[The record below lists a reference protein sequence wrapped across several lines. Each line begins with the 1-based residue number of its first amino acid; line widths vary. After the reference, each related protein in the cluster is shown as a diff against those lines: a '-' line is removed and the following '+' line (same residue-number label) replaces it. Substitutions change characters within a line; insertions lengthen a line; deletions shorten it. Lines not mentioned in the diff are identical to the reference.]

1 VSVAQTLLGTPVLD
15 KGLRYVNF
23 FNGRL
28 LSAED
33 LEHER
38 EATRLHQEQLGRAVG
53 WGVVQGLDV
62 GINGSARIP
71 TISVTKGLAINRQ
84 GQMLSVPED
93 VAIELRTEQA
103 PSAATPARDGAGL
116 FGACTPPAP
125 QVIAAKGTGIYVL
138 LMGPSSALRERVP
151 RVGLRDEGVASQ
163 CDFAW
168 AVEGVQFTVQP
179 LEPKGMDSVGPLTRA
194 RIARLADGAGDPQN
208 LSLLRD
214 EIAHAF
220 LGTEAVAAHYADP
233 LPGKGFTSPM
243 TSYGEMDSLWRDF
256 PRLACDVPLA
266 IVFWTGTDVHFVDS
280 WSVRR
285 RLSAPTIAPAWPV
298 PMSERRLMEGE
309 ATFQHFQEQLE
320 WVLPKSGGALKGVE
334 ARRMFRYLPPAGVLP
349 IGEFSASDIPRL
361 PFFAGRTVQPPVFIA
376 SAAVE
381 PLLRESLAY
390 PPIDLGATDE
400 RGNVRPE
407 LVWLYQVREN
417 QRAKAAER
425 YVLFATGHMPFYGQ
439 ARVDV
444 SWWNFSNYSSP
455 RLG

>member
-1 VSVAQTLLGTPVLD
+1 MAQTLLGTPVLD

-23 FNGRL
+23 FNGRP

-53 WGVVQGLDV
+53 WGVVNGLDV
-62 GINGSARIP
+62 RLGEAARVP
-71 TISVTKGLAINRQ
+71 TLHVTKGLAINRQ

-93 VAIELRTEQA
+93 VAIELGTEQA
-103 PSAATPARDGAGL
+103 PSAATRARDAAGL

-125 QVIAAKGTGIYVL
+125 QVIATKGTGIYVL

-151 RVGLRDEGVASQ
+151 RVGLRDEGVAAQ

-179 LEPKGMDSVGPLTRA
+179 LEPKGIDSVGPRTRE
-194 RIARLADGAGDPQN
+194 RIQRLAEESNPER

-220 LGTEAVAAHYADP
+220 LGTEAVAAHCVDP
-233 LPGKGFTSPM
+233 VPGKNFASPM

-266 IVFWTGTDVHFVDS
+266 VVFWTGTDVHFVDS

-285 RLSAPTIAPAWPV
+285 RLTAPTIAPAWPV
-298 PMSERRLMEGE
+298 PTSERRLMEGE
-309 ATFQHFQEQLE
+309 ATFQHFQEQLA
-320 WVLPKSGGALKGVE
+320 WVLPRFGGGLKGVE
-334 ARRMFRYLPPAGVLP
+334 ARQVFRYLPPAGVLP
-349 IGEFSASDIPRL
+349 IGGLPASVLPRL

-390 PPIDLGATDE
+390 PPIDLAATDD

-407 LVWLYQVREN
+407 LLWLYQVREN
-417 QRAKAAER
+417 QRAERAAER
-425 YVLFATGHMPFYGQ
+425 YVLFTTGHMPFYGQ

>member
-1 VSVAQTLLGTPVLD
+1 MAQTLLGTPVLE

-23 FNGRL
+23 FNGRP

-53 WGVVQGLDV
+53 WGVVNGLDV
-62 GINGSARIP
+62 QVTETERIP
-71 TISVTKGLAINRQ
+71 TLRVTKGLAINRQ

-93 VAIELRTEQA
+93 VAIELGTEQA
-103 PSAATPARDGAGL
+103 PSAETRARDAAGL

-125 QVIAAKGTGIYVL
+125 QVIAKGTGIYVL
-138 LMGPSSALRERVP
+138 FMGPSSALRERVP
-151 RVGLRDEGVASQ
+151 RVGLRDDGVAAQ

-179 LEPKGMDSVGPLTRA
+179 LEPKGLDSVGAATRE
-194 RIARLADGAGDPQN
+194 RIERLAEASDLEH

-220 LGTEAVAAHYADP
+220 LGTEAVAAHYVDP
-233 LPGKGFTSPM
+233 VPGKSVLSPM

-256 PRLACDVPLA
+256 PRLGCDVPLA
-266 IVFWTGTDVHFVDS
+266 VLFWTGTSVHFVDA

-285 RLSAPTIAPAWPV
+285 RLTAPKIASAWPV
-298 PMSERRLMEGE
+298 PTSERRLGE
-309 ATFQHFQEQLE
+309 AEASFQHFQDQLA
-320 WVLPKSGGALKGVE
+320 WVLQKLDGGLKKLE
-334 ARRMFRYLPPAGVLP
+334 ARRFFRYLPPAGVLP
-349 IGEFSASDIPRL
+349 IGGLPSSELPRL
-361 PFFAGRTVQPPVFIA
+361 PFFAGRTVRPPVFIA

-381 PLLRESLAY
+381 PILRRSLAY
-390 PPIDLGATDE
+390 PPIDLTAADD

-417 QRAKAAER
+417 QRAKRPER
-425 YVLFATGHMPFYGQ
+425 YVLFTTGHMPYDGH

-444 SWWNFSNYSSP
+444 SWWDFSNYSSP

>member
-1 VSVAQTLLGTPVLD
+1 MARTLLDTAILE

-23 FNGRL
+23 FNGRP

-38 EATRLHQEQLGRAVG
+38 EATRRHQEQLGRGVG
-53 WGVVQGLDV
+53 WGIIDGLDV
-62 GINGSARIP
+62 RLRDGDNVPILYVS
-71 TISVTKGLAINRQ
+71 KGLAINRQ

-93 VAIELRTEQA
+93 VAIQLGTEKV
-103 PSAATPARDGAGL
+103 PTATARSRDSAGL
-116 FGACTPPAP
+116 FGDCKLSEP
-125 QVIAAKGTGIYVL
+125 QVIAKGTGIYVL
-138 LMGPSSALRERVP
+138 LVGPSSALRERVP
-151 RVGLRDEGVASQ
+151 RVGLRDDGVAVQ

-168 AVEGVQFTVQP
+168 AVEGVQFTVQR
-179 LEPKGMDSVGPLTRA
+179 LEPKGMSSVSAATRQ
-194 RIARLADGAGDPQN
+194 RIEKLSEASDVQHR
-208 LSLLRD
+208 SLLRD

-220 LGTEAVAAHYADP
+220 LGTEAVAAHYVDP
-233 LPGKGFTSPM
+233 VPGKDLASSM

-266 IVFWTGTDVHFVDS
+266 ILFWTGTDVHFVDS

-298 PMSERRLMEGE
+298 PTSGRRLMEGE
-309 ATFQHFQEQLE
+309 ATFQHFQEQLA
-320 WVLPKSGGALKGVE
+320 WVLAKLGGELKAVE
-334 ARRMFRYLPPAGVLP
+334 ARKVFRYLPPAGVLP
-349 IGEFSASDIPRL
+349 IGGLPASVVPQL
-361 PFFAGRTVQPPVFIA
+361 PFFAGRTVRPPVFIA
-376 SAAVE
+376 SAAIE
-381 PLLRESLAY
+381 PLLRQSLAY
-390 PPIDLGATDE
+390 PPIDLTATDD

-417 QRAKAAER
+417 QRAGKAAER
-425 YVLFATGHMPFYGQ
+425 YVLFTTGHMPFYGQ